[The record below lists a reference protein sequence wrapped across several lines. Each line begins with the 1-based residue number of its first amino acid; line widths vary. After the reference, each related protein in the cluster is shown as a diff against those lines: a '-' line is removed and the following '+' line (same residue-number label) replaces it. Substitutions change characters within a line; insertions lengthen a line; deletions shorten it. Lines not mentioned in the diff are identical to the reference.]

1 MTGFEWAV
9 VALLALILLKPS
21 VRHGMDDARQ
31 RELLRSLAAVE
42 DHLRLIRHDL
52 ENLQSAVDQIESCAT
67 SADLRAT
74 PERPDPWP
82 GGPFGKP

>member
-9 VALLALILLKPS
+9 IALLVLILLKPS
-21 VRHGMDDARQ
+21 GRKGMDDSRQ
-31 RELLRSLAAVE
+31 RELLRSVAAAE

-67 SADLRAT
+67 SADLRAM
-74 PERPDPWP
+74 PERPDPWL
-82 GGPFGKP
+82 GGPIRKP